1 MASWSFYLGLLGF
14 IAVVIS
20 PVLRAVSFVG
30 PVLLFGGL
38 ALGIIAVVLGIV
50 GLASINRAS
59 AIAGLLF
66 GALAVAAFLVFRLY
80 LGIG

>member
-14 IAVVIS
+14 IAVVVS
-20 PVLRAVSFVG
+20 PILRAMPIIG
-30 PVLLFGGL
+30 PVLLYGGL

-66 GALAVAAFLVFRLY
+66 GVLAVAAFLFFR
-80 LGIG
+80 